1 MTMDVIAGITNNDD
15 DETNK
20 TQAKR
25 IYQKNNSEDTIG
37 HDIKIDLT
45 VQHTIVTRL
54 LQEEDNLEIY
64 WPESKIT
71 SAELV
76 SQSNIILVPHSSIA
90 IELASH
96 GVPFITF
103 QDSPF
108 KYIADAVMSIGEIT
122 DEELLKICIE
132 KQIEGQKN
140 EEINSR
146 KKEEKLS
153 KLILSWLLWDSVV
166 NTDDKL
172 IDKSVDKSVT
182 NEGIET

>member
-1 MTMDVIAGITNNDD
+1 MMRLIKLKQKGFI
-15 DETNK
+15 
-20 TQAKR
+20 KR
-25 IYQKNNSEDTIG
+25 IIVKTHPDMISR
-37 HDIKIDLT
+37 IDLT

-122 DEELLKICIE
+122 DE
-132 KQIEGQKN
+132 
-140 EEINSR
+140 
-146 KKEEKLS
+146 
-153 KLILSWLLWDSVV
+153 DY
-166 NTDDKL
+166 
-172 IDKSVDKSVT
+172 
-182 NEGIET
+182 